1 MLYTII
7 TMVRAVSENDSTN
20 TELSYLD
27 DFADNP
33 FWTCAA
39 GAKHIVRF
47 DFKTGETRKND
58 KGWKVLHMDIEFTS
72 GNEGKQSGTEIPFW
86 LRKHLLPYLRKAS
99 KLDDNRESVVL
110 QFTRR
115 DKEDGEKT
123 IRSAEL
129 GEIIQ
134 A

>member
-1 MLYTII
+1 MLYTSY
-7 TMVRAVSENDSTN
+7 TMVHVVSENDSTN

-39 GAKHIVRF
+39 GRKHRIRF
-47 DFKTGETRKND
+47 FYKTGQTKKND
-58 KGWKVLHMDIEFTS
+58 KGWKVLHMDIEYLD
-72 GNEGKQSGTEIPFW
+72 GNEGRQLGTEIPFW

-99 KLDDNRESVVL
+99 KLPDNGESVDL
-110 QFTRR
+110 LFERT

-123 IRSAEL
+123 IRSAQL
-129 GEIIQ
+129 Q
-134 A
+134 TTLDS